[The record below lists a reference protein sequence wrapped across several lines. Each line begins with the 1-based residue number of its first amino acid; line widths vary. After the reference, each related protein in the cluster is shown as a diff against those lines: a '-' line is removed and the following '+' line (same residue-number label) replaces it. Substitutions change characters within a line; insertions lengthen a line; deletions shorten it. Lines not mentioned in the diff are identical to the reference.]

1 MSEVESFG
9 NIVNSLV
16 ALRQDYHEQLKL
28 IPQYEA
34 FLQVDR
40 STERA
45 AQALQNAEASLSPIA
60 AEVIDS
66 LQFARNRYEQHLN
79 SLPEYRAL
87 LAIDRLIEE
96 IAIDLGVRS
105 KDDEGAGRSHE
116 PAMTEAAAALE
127 TVAIFAEPGMPA
139 PHAEAGEPTPA
150 ELEETLHAEA
160 GLSAATDSP
169 MQSPILPLDIDA
181 DLVDDD
187 IVAVRAP
194 SAPAD
199 EAGLDEAGLDED
211 LREIAYRDL
220 TKATAEP
227 PASAAA
233 QTEPPSAHPTVSEES
248 DEAAA

>member
-16 ALRQDYHEQLKL
+16 AVRQDYHEQLKL

-45 AQALQNAEASLSPIA
+45 AQALQNSAASLSPIA

-87 LAIDRLIEE
+87 LAIDRLIKE

-105 KDDEGAGRSHE
+105 NDDEDASPSHE
-116 PAMTEAAAALE
+116 PAMTDAAPAPE
-127 TVAIFAEPGMPA
+127 TVAIIAEPEMSASHG
-139 PHAEAGEPTPA
+139 EAGEPAPA
-150 ELEETLHAEA
+150 DLEEILHAGA
-160 GLSAATDSP
+160 GISAATDTPRRS
-169 MQSPILPLDIDA
+169 SILPLDIDA
-181 DLVDDD
+181 DLADDD
-187 IVAVRAP
+187 IVAVRGP

-199 EAGLDEAGLDED
+199 EAVIDED

-227 PASAAA
+227 AELPASAVA
-233 QTEPPSAHPTVSEES
+233 QAEPSSASAQPNILEES